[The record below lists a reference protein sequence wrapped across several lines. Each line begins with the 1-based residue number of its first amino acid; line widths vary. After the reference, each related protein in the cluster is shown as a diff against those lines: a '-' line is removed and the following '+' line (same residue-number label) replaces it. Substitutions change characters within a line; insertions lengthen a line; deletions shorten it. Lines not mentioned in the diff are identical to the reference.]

1 MTEEKGLDSTCADKI
16 GEYVKHKGTFYLVIR
31 QSLTDRDVGS
41 RPLLDQLLADATL
54 TASAKAK
61 QGLDEMVILF
71 KFLEAY
77 KIADKVLL
85 FLRPN

>member
-1 MTEEKGLDSTCADKI
+1 MLC
-16 GEYVKHKGTFYLVIR
+16 
-31 QSLTDRDVGS
+31 QSLADREVGG

-61 QGLDEMVILF
+61 QGLDEMVVLF
-71 KFLEAY
+71 TFLEAY

-85 FLRPN
+85 FSRPD

>member
-1 MTEEKGLDSTCADKI
+1 
-16 GEYVKHKGTFYLVIR
+16 VIY
-31 QSLTDRDVGS
+31 QPLTDREVGG

-71 KFLEAY
+71 TFLEAY
-77 KIADKVLL
+77 KIADKVPLI
-85 FLRPN
+85 LRPN

>member
-1 MTEEKGLDSTCADKI
+1 
-16 GEYVKHKGTFYLVIR
+16 VIR
-31 QSLTDRDVGS
+31 QSLADREVGG
-41 RPLLDQLLADATL
+41 RPSLDQLLADVTL

-71 KFLEAY
+71 TFLEAY

-85 FLRPN
+85 FSRKQLNVFIERF

>member
-1 MTEEKGLDSTCADKI
+1 M
-16 GEYVKHKGTFYLVIR
+16 
-31 QSLTDRDVGS
+31 
-41 RPLLDQLLADATL
+41 LDQLLADATL

-85 FLRPN
+85 FLSPNWTYILNLFDNRSLSTCHWHAGWTTIQV

>member
-1 MTEEKGLDSTCADKI
+1 
-16 GEYVKHKGTFYLVIR
+16 VIR
-31 QSLTDRDVGS
+31 QSLTDRDVGG

-71 KFLEAY
+71 TFLEAY
-77 KIADKVLL
+77 KITDKVPV
-85 FLRPN
+85 FRGPIERIY